1 MWEAMPTIRKILAGI
16 DPNNPAP
23 TVFALLQLQGQW
35 QPLIAA
41 AFPDAPVIQA
51 PVFPPAKH

>member
-1 MWEAMPTIRKILAGI
+1 VWEAMAAIRKILAGI

-23 TVFALLQLQGQW
+23 TVFALLQLQGEW

-51 PVFPPAKH
+51 PVFPVKH